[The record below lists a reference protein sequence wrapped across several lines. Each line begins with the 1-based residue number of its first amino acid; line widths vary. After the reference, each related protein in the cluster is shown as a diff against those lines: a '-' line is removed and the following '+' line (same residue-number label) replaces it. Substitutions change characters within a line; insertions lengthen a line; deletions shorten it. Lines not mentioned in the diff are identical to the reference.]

1 MWDSC
6 SNSSSKLLQQQ
17 HQQKTAAA
25 ATKFTEKYL
34 KKQLHFFD

>member
-17 HQQKTAAA
+17 QQKTAAAA

>member
-17 HQQKTAAA
+17 HQQKLAAA